1 MLNHALKSLL
11 VCAALALATDVPAQQ
26 PSQQPGPPPAPPF
39 GTPITVEQAQKAVD
53 AAAAEAKKINVNMAI
68 AIVEPSGDLV
78 YFRKMNGAPYSAI
91 VLSQGKAVTSARY
104 RRPTKFFNDQIEG
117 GHAFFLTFP
126 GIIAAP
132 GGLPLVVDGKLIGAI
147 GISGGNGDQ
156 DTQVAMAAIGAMK

>member
-1 MLNHALKSLL
+1 MTA
-11 VCAALALATDVPAQQ
+11 
-26 PSQQPGPPPAPPF
+26 
-39 GTPITVEQAQKAVD
+39 
-53 AAAAEAKKINVNMAI
+53 
-68 AIVEPSGDLV
+68 
-78 YFRKMNGAPYSAI
+78 
-91 VLSQGKAVTSARY
+91 ARY